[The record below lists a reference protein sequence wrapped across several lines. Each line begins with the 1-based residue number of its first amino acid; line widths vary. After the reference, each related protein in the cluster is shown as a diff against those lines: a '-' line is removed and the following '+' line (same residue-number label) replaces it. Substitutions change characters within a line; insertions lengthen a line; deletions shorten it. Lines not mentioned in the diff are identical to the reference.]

1 METTAKQYELLEVLE
16 KGATPDSWHDVDNL
30 GAMGIMFDDNILRSR
45 LYTAARKAGITREDL
60 AQAIAEAKKR
70 RNGRGEQYPQPQTGS
85 SLLEQDFP
93 PLRYFVD
100 EVLTEGLTILGG
112 KPKKGKSY
120 LSLDMSLAIAVGRQA
135 FQKFDTEKSRVL
147 YVSLEDGPRRLQNRL
162 WKIQPNLKTP
172 EGLDF
177 LYEFPRLG
185 DGALEA
191 IEHYAETY
199 QVIILDVLGRILP
212 QMQSVRKTMSEYQEF
227 TEYLGPIQ
235 KFAQSAHIA
244 LLIIDHVRKA
254 AAEDIFDT
262 IIGSQGKWGTADNG
276 LVYERKGEEKD
287 GVLHTAG
294 RDLEEQK
301 FVLTLLDGHLEF
313 LGKGESFEM
322 DSEQNR
328 IIKILEEERRPMGI
342 PEIMKAM
349 GLGEQHYKRFR
360 VVMHRLYNEDRIG
373 RTQKR
378 GLYTLY
384 GHDRPIDEK
393 VYEEIDFS
401 R

>member
-1 METTAKQYELLEVLE
+1 MELTAKQCELIDVLE
-16 KGATPDSWHDVDNL
+16 KGASWETWHNIDNL
-30 GAMGIMFDDNILRSR
+30 CQLALLIRDKILRSR
-45 LYTAARKAGITREDL
+45 ILAASRKAGINREDL
-60 AQAIAEAKKR
+60 LEAMADAKKR
-70 RNGRGEQYPQPQTGS
+70 RNGHAGFEEQFPTPQSGS
-85 SLLEQDFP
+85 ALLKQEFP

-100 EVLTEGLTILGG
+100 EILTEGLTILGG

-120 LSLDMSLAIAVGRQA
+120 LSLDMSLAMAVGRQA
-135 FQKFDTEKSRVL
+135 FQKFDTERVKVL
-147 YVSLEDGPRRLQNRL
+147 YVSLEDGPRRIQTRL
-162 WKIQPNLKTP
+162 RKIQPNLQTP

-185 DGALEA
+185 DGAFEA
-191 IEHYAETY
+191 IQHYAKTY
-199 QVIILDVLGRILP
+199 QVIVLDVLGRILP
-212 QMQSVRKTMSEYQEF
+212 QMQTVRKTMSEYQEF
-227 TEYLGPIQ
+227 TEFLGPIQ
-235 KFAQSAHIA
+235 RFATAAHIA
-244 LLIIDHVRKA
+244 ILVIDHVRKA
-254 AAEDIFDT
+254 GADDIFDT

-301 FVLTLLDGHLEF
+301 MVLTMLEGHLEF

-328 IIKILEEERRPMGI
+328 VIKILEEERRAMAI

-360 VVMHRLYNEDRIG
+360 VMMHRLYSDDRIG
-373 RTQKR
+373 RTKK

-384 GHDRPIDEK
+384 GHDRHMDDLDD
-393 VYEEIDFS
+393 VRF
-401 R
+401 

>member
-1 METTAKQYELLEVLE
+1 MAPTAKQYELIEVLE
-16 KGATPDSWHDVDNL
+16 KGATQQTWHDEDNL
-30 GAMGIMFDDNILRSR
+30 YQMALMIRDKVLRSR
-45 LYTAARKAGITREDL
+45 IITASRKAGLGRDEL
-60 AQAIAEAKKR
+60 LEAIAEVKQR
-70 RNGRGEQYPQPQTGS
+70 RNGQGSTDEVYPQPQTGTA
-85 SLLEQDFP
+85 LLKEEFP

-100 EVLTEGLTILGG
+100 EILTEGLTILGG

-135 FQKFDTEKSRVL
+135 FQKFDTEKARVL
-147 YVSLEDGPRRLQNRL
+147 YVSLEDGPRRLQARL
-162 WKIQPNLKTP
+162 WKIQPNLATP

-191 IEHYAETY
+191 IQYYAKTY
-199 QVIILDVLGRILP
+199 QVIVLDVLGRILP
-212 QMQSVRKTMSEYQEF
+212 QMQTVRKTMSEYQEF

-235 KFAQSAHIA
+235 KFATAAHIS
-244 LLIIDHVRKA
+244 LLLIDHVRKA

-301 FVLTLLDGHLEF
+301 FVMTMLEGHLEF

-328 IIKILEEERRPMGI
+328 IIKILEEEHRPMGI

-360 VVMHRLYNEDRIG
+360 VVMHRLYNDDRIG
-373 RTQKR
+373 RTRKR

-384 GHDRPIDEK
+384 GHDREVDE
-393 VYEEIDFS
+393 VAF
-401 R
+401 

>member
-1 METTAKQYELLEVLE
+1 MPPTTKQYELIEVLE
-16 KGATPDSWHDVDNL
+16 KGASQQTWHDEDNL
-30 GAMGIMFDDNILRSR
+30 YEMALMIRDKVLRSR
-45 LYTAARKAGITREDL
+45 IITASRKAGLVREDL
-60 AQAIAEAKKR
+60 LEAIAEVKKR
-70 RNGRGEQYPQPQTGS
+70 RNGHGGSEEPFPQPQTGTA
-85 SLLEQDFP
+85 LLQEAFP

-135 FQKFDTEKSRVL
+135 FQKFDTEKARVL
-147 YVSLEDGPRRLQNRL
+147 YVSLEDGPRRLQTRL
-162 WKIQPNLKTP
+162 WKIQPNLATP
-172 EGLDF
+172 DGLDF

-191 IEHYAETY
+191 IQHYAKTY
-199 QVIILDVLGRILP
+199 QVIVLDVLGRILP
-212 QMQSVRKTMSEYQEF
+212 QMQTVRKTMSEYQEF

-235 KFAQSAHIA
+235 KFATAAHIA
-244 LLIIDHVRKA
+244 LLLIDHVRKA

-287 GVLHTAG
+287 GVLHSAG

-301 FVLTLLDGHLEF
+301 FVLTMMEGHLEF

-328 IIKILEEERRPMGI
+328 IIKILEEEHRPMGI

-360 VVMHRLYNEDRIG
+360 VVMHRLYNDDRIG
-373 RTQKR
+373 RTRKR

-384 GHDRPIDEK
+384 GHDREVDE
-393 VYEEIDFS
+393 VVF
-401 R
+401 